1 MNHNYWKSW
10 QISHSNIFCTWGL
23 ISKLLHYIIYRRL
36 CTSFFCIYYIVGNNL
51 ATADDREFT
60 VLDFCTT
67 RKCWAFVNLRR
78 RSGLWGA
85 HECVPYWENEKRLT
99 ICSPCYLNFRPPM
112 KSGKLFSTTL
122 WVSQTG
128 IWGEGRPILIT

>member
-1 MNHNYWKSW
+1 MNHNYWKSR

-23 ISKLLHYIIYRRL
+23 LSKLLHYIIYRRL

-85 HECVPYWENEKRLT
+85 HERVPYWENEIDWQFVPPVT
-99 ICSPCYLNFRPPM
+99 SPFGPQWNQENYFQLLCEFPKQVFR
-112 KSGKLFSTTL
+112 GGGGLF
-122 WVSQTG
+122 W
-128 IWGEGRPILIT
+128 